1 MTLLV
6 DLLLDAPNREQ
17 HCPRSGIASTHGRDI
32 VEAIERVRRAD
43 ENLARAVARALST
56 DGAVVSEDP
65 VLDEAIEWPMQ
76 VLVGVD
82 LLVAPTV
89 FDDQKSAERA
99 VHPSPTPCA
108 CETPRT
114 KAGTGLLHEILR
126 ACRAA
131 FSAHGDPAALPT
143 TALLDSCHPGMRAQ
157 RADTTTP
164 EFTARDLAE
173 QLKPLGIRPGN
184 VTVSC
189 GVRRKGYRYADFV
202 DAWLRHTPD
211 LPVDR
216 HVSGCRP

>member
-6 DLLLDAPNREQ
+6 DLLLDAPNPEQ
-17 HCPRSGIASTHGRDI
+17 HCPRSGVASTRGRDI
-32 VEAIERVRRAD
+32 FEAIERVRRAD
-43 ENLARAVARALST
+43 ENLAQAVARALST
-56 DGAVVSEDP
+56 DGTAVSENP

-82 LLVAPTV
+82 LLVDPIA
-89 FDDQKSAERA
+89 FDDQKSAGRA
-99 VHPSPTPCA
+99 VHPSPTLCA
-108 CETPRT
+108 CEAP
-114 KAGTGLLHEILR
+114 GTGPLREILR
-126 ACRAA
+126 ACRGA
-131 FSAHGDPAALPT
+131 FSAHGDPTALST
-143 TALLDSCHPGMRAQ
+143 TALLDSCHPGMLAQ

-184 VTVSC
+184 VTVSR

-211 LPVDR
+211 LSVDR